1 MKIKLTPQAA
11 ADLTFQ
17 SYGPQPAIDGVWLQ
31 PLKKHAALEG
41 WFMELFRVGS
51 TGFPTRAT
59 ETGTVPR
66 SPAGERGQSPCS
78 SPSPSPFSITGLPTP
93 FDLRQI
99 SFSMATPGRVNAF
112 HIHPKVVQDE
122 LWCVVQGT
130 MKVWLV
136 DLRDGS
142 PTKENRRCVV
152 LSGEQPVILHIPSG
166 VAHGYKAGPAG
177 ALLVYA
183 MNSQFNLD
191 DPNEGRLPW
200 DNFGPE
206 LWEEDRG

>member
-1 MKIKLTPQAA
+1 VKIKLTPKAA

-41 WFMELFRVGS
+41 WFMELFRLGGS
-51 TGFPTRAT
+51 AG
-59 ETGTVPR
+59 GG
-66 SPAGERGQSPCS
+66 PAGQGGV
-78 SPSPSPFSITGLPTP
+78 ITGLPAK
-93 FDLRQI
+93 FELRQI
-99 SFSMATPGRVNAF
+99 SFSQAAPGRVNAF
-112 HIHPKVVQDE
+112 HIHPKEIQDE

-142 PTKENRRCVV
+142 PTKANRRCAV
-152 LSGEQPVILHIPSG
+152 LTGEQPAVLHIPSG

-183 MNSQFNLD
+183 MNSQFNID

-200 DNFGPE
+200 DYFGPE